1 MLDNITCTV
10 CYMKLCYKLH
20 HTKLNNSK
28 KKKKLNDHAQ
38 KSLYLW
44 VIDWYSSV
52 VIAESLLFVLFF
64 IPGIFFFLSVIINLG
79 QSFITFAKFSKKL
92 TFLTTWYAHV
102 RFCTCL
108 MFANVVNEWSP
119 FILCFVAVPSRVF
132 KGWKSEVLYCF
143 MAKSC

>member
-28 KKKKLNDHAQ
+28 KRRNWMIMPRNLYIFELLIDSLQWLLLNRFCSCCFSYLEYFF
-38 KSLYLW
+38 SL
-44 VIDWYSSV
+44 V
-52 VIAESLLFVLFF
+52 LLLTWD
-64 IPGIFFFLSVIINLG
+64 